1 MKAKFLAELLGTL
14 SIVAAVIGAGFM
26 VTNLAVNPGLNLFM
40 IASAVGGVLFVSIS
54 TLASISGAH
63 FNPIVTLA
71 FWIRK
76 ELPTNE
82 AVTYLAAQFIGGV
95 LGALLANLMFDQAF
109 AISEVDRFSSG
120 AMVGE
125 GVASAGLVLLIL
137 LLVSFD
143 KSSLVAGSVALW
155 IFAGHLFTSSTAFAN
170 PAVTVGRIFSSA
182 PSSISIDSALYFVL
196 AQLIGLA
203 LALIVFSQLRRVT
216 K

>member
-26 VTNLAVNPGLNLFM
+26 VLNLEVNPGLDLFM
-40 IASAVGGVLFVSIS
+40 IASAVGAVLFVSIS
-54 TLASISGAH
+54 TLASISGSH

-71 FWIRK
+71 FWLRK
-76 ELPTNE
+76 ELPTTE
-82 AVTYLAAQFIGGV
+82 AATYLAAQFIGAV
-95 LGALLANLMFDQAF
+95 LGALLANLMFDQSF
-109 AISEVDRFSSG
+109 AISEVNRLSPG

-143 KSSLVAGSVALW
+143 RSSWVAGSVALW
-155 IFAGHLFTSSTAFAN
+155 IFAGHIFTSSTAFAN
-170 PAVTVGRIFSSA
+170 PAVTVGRIFSTA
-182 PSSISIDSALYFVL
+182 TSSISIESALYFVL

-203 LALIVFSQLRRVT
+203 LALIVFLQLRKVT

>member
-26 VTNLAVNPGLNLFM
+26 VMNLEVIPGLDLFM
-40 IASAVGGVLFVSIS
+40 IASAVGAVLFVSIS
-54 TLASISGAH
+54 TLARISGAH

-76 ELPTNE
+76 ELSTSE
-82 AVTYLAAQFIGGV
+82 AATYLAAQFTGAV

-125 GVASAGLVLLIL
+125 GVASAGLVLLIM

-143 KSSLVAGSVALW
+143 KSSLIAGSVALW
-155 IFAGHLFTSSTAFAN
+155 IFAGHIFTSSTAFAN

-182 PSSISIDSALYFVL
+182 PSSLSIESAVYFVL
-196 AQLIGLA
+196 AQLVGLA
-203 LALIVFSQLRRVT
+203 LALIIFSQLRKVT

>member
-26 VTNLAVNPGLNLFM
+26 VRNLEVNPGLDLFM
-40 IASAVGGVLFVSIS
+40 IASAVGAVLFVSIS
-54 TLASISGAH
+54 TLARISGAH

-76 ELPTNE
+76 ELSTVE
-82 AVTYLAAQFIGGV
+82 AAIYLAAQFTGAV
-95 LGALLANLMFDQAF
+95 LGALLANLMFDQSF
-109 AISEVDRFSSG
+109 VISEVNRFSSG

-125 GVASAGLVLLIL
+125 GVASAGLVLLIM

-143 KSSLVAGSVALW
+143 KNSLVAGSVALW
-155 IFAGHLFTSSTAFAN
+155 IFAGHIFTSSTAFAN

-182 PSSISIDSALYFVL
+182 PSSISFESALYFVL

-203 LALIVFSQLRRVT
+203 LALIVFSQLRKVT

>member
-26 VTNLAVNPGLNLFM
+26 VTNLAVNPGLDLFM

-76 ELPTNE
+76 ELPTND

-203 LALIVFSQLRRVT
+203 LALIVFSQLRKAT

>member
-1 MKAKFLAELLGTL
+1 VKAKFLAELLGTL

-26 VTNLAVNPGLNLFM
+26 VRNLEVNPGLDLFM
-40 IASAVGGVLFVSIS
+40 IASAVGAVLFVSIS

-76 ELPTNE
+76 ALSTLE
-82 AVTYLAAQFIGGV
+82 AAIYLTAQFTGAV

-109 AISEVDRFSSG
+109 AISGVNRFSSG

-137 LLVSFD
+137 LLVYFD

-155 IFAGHLFTSSTAFAN
+155 IFAGHIFTSSTAFAN

-182 PSSISIDSALYFVL
+182 PSSISIESALYFVV

-203 LALIVFSQLRRVT
+203 LALIVFSQLRKVT